1 MTTRFRRR
9 RSFKRGKKNYVWA
22 SVFVTAD
29 QVALN
34 GVTDAFPIVL
44 RDDWARDPTN
54 AQMIEKGAVLE
65 RIVGNVRCRAITIAS
80 ATVSAGGASYIWGI
94 GKFDEDDAQL
104 LNLTTSYFGED
115 WMRLE
120 AGSIDSNNA
129 TTLAFAP
136 QVSWRHEVDM
146 TVKRKLTSE
155 DEIRFCFGGFSGLT
169 ATVSTDI
176 LLVDYFFRSLIE
188 VP

>member
-1 MTTRFRRR
+1 MTTRSRRR
-9 RSFKRGKKNYVWA
+9 TSRRFQRGKRNYVWA
-22 SVFVTAD
+22 SVFVIGD
-29 QVALN
+29 QRSLN
-34 GVTDAFPIVL
+34 GDVDAFPIVV
-44 RDDWARDPTN
+44 RDDWARDPANGQT
-54 AQMIEKGAVLE
+54 IEKGAVLQ
-65 RIVGNVRCRAITIAS
+65 RIVGNVRVRTFSS
-80 ATVSAGGASYIWGI
+80 ALGVSGQGSAYIWGI
-94 GKFDEDDAQL
+94 GKFDEDDAQV
-104 LNLTTSYFGED
+104 LNLTTSFFGED

-120 AGSIDSNNA
+120 AGSNNIN
-129 TTLAFAP
+129 LAPSDP
-136 QVSWRHEVDM
+136 QERHAVDM